1 MNAILKLILQEN
13 NDKGNNKPSS
23 YNFLLILLEFKSFC
37 GDILSH
43 FNVQIWEQPIGQTLS
58 YKKNER
64 GIYWTAYLDSGL
76 SFTTDSEFLL
86 ACHSLLGLFHL

>member
-23 YNFLLILLEFKSFC
+23 YNFLLILLAFKSFC

-58 YKKNER
+58 YKKKMKEAF
-64 GIYWTAYLDSGL
+64 TGL
-76 SFTTDSEFLL
+76 HIWILVSVLL
-86 ACHSLLGLFHL
+86 LIQSSY